1 MGDTNRERAGLGD
14 AREHLN
20 DEVLNAYLD
29 TTTTGLSP
37 AARTFADAHLAA
49 CAECR
54 AALDDLDATLAMLHT
69 LPQIAPRRSFIL
81 TPEAAAAVGGPRL
94 PRRTPLWAL
103 PARWATA
110 LAVLVFAITV
120 GLDLGG
126 GSQARST
133 PTTAAAAQARSTATA
148 CDAPGCLTS
157 FVDPTSIIIYPTP
170 TAVQPATPPQQRAA
184 EATVD
189 WRPAQ
194 VTSGLIVLLGA
205 FFGFVLPPY
214 LRRRNTSTAV

>member
-1 MGDTNRERAGLGD
+1 MGDTNRERAELGD

-20 DEVLNAYLD
+20 DEVLSAYLD
-29 TTTTGLSP
+29 TTTAGLSP
-37 AARTFADAHLAA
+37 MARTVAEAHLAA

-54 AALDDLDATLAMLHT
+54 ATLDDLEATLVMLHT

-103 PARWATA
+103 PARWASA
-110 LAVLVFAITV
+110 LAVLVFAITI

-126 GSQARST
+126 RSQTQST
-133 PTTAAAAQARSTATA
+133 PTAATAVPARPTATV
-148 CDAPGCLTS
+148 CDGPGCLTILG
-157 FVDPTSIIIYPTP
+157 DPTSIIVYPTP
-170 TAVQPATPPQQRAA
+170 TAVQPAALPQQHAA
-184 EATVD
+184 AATVD

-194 VTSGLIVLLGA
+194 MTSGLIALLGA